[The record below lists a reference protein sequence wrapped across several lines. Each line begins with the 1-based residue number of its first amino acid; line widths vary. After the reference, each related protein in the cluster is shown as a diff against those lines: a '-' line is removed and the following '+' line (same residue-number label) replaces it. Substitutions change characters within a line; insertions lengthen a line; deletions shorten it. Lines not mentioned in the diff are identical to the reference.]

1 MGGAKSFIKSRDYS
15 FRYKSTVYKTVSYDQ
30 LKVGVLGSSITSVK
44 RWKGTETLSARKTKD
59 GNAIARVYRDVC
71 NMSEY
76 FHENGADVLHFKVGY
91 DAPGENP
98 PSNHSDG
105 EDMLRTLQEL
115 CTSQCK
121 QVFVPQRAWMFRQ
134 RGACFWRRTWSFA
147 CALSSFQLAWFGRLC
162 WAHHHHA

>member
-1 MGGAKSFIKSRDYS
+1 MSWWGSHEVKQFFKQSFDTWPLEVKRPLISEISAWGRSKNMGGAKSLIKSRDYS
-15 FRYKSTVYKTVSYDQ
+15 FRYKSTVYNTVSYDQ

-105 EDMLRTLQEL
+105 
-115 CTSQCK
+115 
-121 QVFVPQRAWMFRQ
+121 
-134 RGACFWRRTWSFA
+134 
-147 CALSSFQLAWFGRLC
+147 
-162 WAHHHHA
+162 